1 MPSARR
7 GTTFAEILRS
17 GVGGQSFD
25 CREALGLLARLPK
38 AHRFLHAQP
47 AFGARTQQPF
57 QARSAILPVELP
69 PSPLPPPTF
78 NCRCLYR
85 QFAMKKTPLLTRGAA
100 QSQVTH
106 PNPAVEAN
114 FNPPR
119 DVPVRRNPG
128 ASPRSITG
136 ITKPLGRPS
145 PVTKHCCATDSSSA
159 TPALSREL
167 RPPPHPRLARP
178 YRRFAPSKVLGDNT
192 KVGRRPAC
200 SCPNFDVHRQSLAD
214 TGSGGGMAWC
224 SDSIARVRRCQD
236 RVSPAHPIARAFAA
250 NLRQPLL
257 ASQAA
262 SA

>member
-114 FNPPR
+114 FNPP
-119 DVPVRRNPG
+119 PG
-128 ASPRSITG
+128 MYRCGAIQALRHVQSPESPSLLADHRLLPSTVALWTPRQQHQHFRENFGHHLIRGSPGLIGGSRLPRSW
-136 ITKPLGRPS
+136 
-145 PVTKHCCATDSSSA
+145 ATTPKSA
-159 TPALSREL
+159 AAQP
-167 RPPPHPRLARP
+167 
-178 YRRFAPSKVLGDNT
+178 
-192 KVGRRPAC
+192 
-200 SCPNFDVHRQSLAD
+200 
-214 TGSGGGMAWC
+214 
-224 SDSIARVRRCQD
+224 
-236 RVSPAHPIARAFAA
+236 ARARISTCIANPLRIRGRVAA
-250 NLRQPLL
+250 WRGVPIP
-257 ASQAA
+257 
-262 SA
+262 